1 MQAQWTALT
10 AADLDEVGRL
20 SAALHPGLPE
30 RQAVFAEKIALF
42 PVGCRKLV
50 RDGRLLGYGITH
62 PWRLDDIPA
71 LDSFLAG
78 LPSAPD
84 CLYVHDVAIDPRARG
99 HGAAGHLIADLRAL
113 ATGQSLRKLA
123 CVSVYGTDVMWSRYG
138 FRTRKVEALA
148 DKLAGYGESA
158 KYMVADV
165 ESS

>member
-30 RQAVFAEKIALF
+30 RPAGFAVK
-42 PVGCRKLV
+42 G
-50 RDGRLLGYGITH
+50 GRLLGYGITH

-71 LDSFLAG
+71 LDSFLKH
-78 LPSAPD
+78 LPSTPD
-84 CLYVHDVAIDPRARG
+84 CLYVHDVAIDPAARG

-113 ATGQSLRKLA
+113 AEARSLRKLA

-138 FRTRKVEALA
+138 FRTRKVDTLA

-158 KYMVADV
+158 KYMVANV
-165 ESS
+165 ES